1 MRGLAVGGGDDDDDN
16 DAEEAG
22 EGEDLLS
29 GLVEVM

>member
-1 MRGLAVGGGDDDDDN
+1 MGGGDDDDDDN